1 MPIVSSL
8 RAGTEADTVDG
19 VVARSVTEPDT
30 PAAFAEVLAYAA
42 RERMRTVISGGGTK
56 LDWGRPPEA
65 VDLLVRTRRLTR
77 LIAHRHGDLTVTVEA
92 GMRLRDLN
100 AALRQHGQWLPVESA
115 FDDATIGGIVAAN
128 DAGPSRYR
136 NGTPRDLVIG
146 MTLAL
151 TDGRLVKTGGTVVKN
166 VAGYD
171 LGKLMAGSHGTL
183 AGIAD
188 VTFKLMPIPA
198 SSATLAVTYGE
209 TQVDALVRNVA
220 ALTSSQIEPAAFDVS
235 AGAGAEPYRLLL
247 RIATSPAATDAQI
260 AAARAIVSGESTPV
274 QGGTPAA
281 VVSGSATVIA
291 AGTPLPLLARG
302 MELDAEQA
310 LWIGHIAAPWRGD
323 ACIRL
328 AWLPARLPQVIG
340 LVGAIQHMDEVG
352 ATLTARVSGSGLL
365 RLSASAKALV
375 SAIERL
381 RASREVGHVIVLRA
395 PREVKQA
402 VDVWG
407 PPRDSDRV
415 ARALKQMFDPAGIL
429 NANRGPIQE
438 KQA

>member
-1 MPIVSSL
+1 MPIVSPM
-8 RAGTEADTVDG
+8 RPGTEADAVDG
-19 VVARSVTEPDT
+19 VVPRSVTEPDT
-30 PAAFAEVLAYAA
+30 PAAFAAVLAHAA
-42 RERMRTVISGGGTK
+42 RERMRTVIGGGGTK
-56 LDWGRPPEA
+56 LDWGSPPDA

-77 LIAHRHGDLTVTVEA
+77 LIAHRHGDLTVTAEA

-115 FDDATIGGIVAAN
+115 FDEATIGGIVAAN

-171 LGKLMAGSHGTL
+171 LGKLMAGSHGAL

-188 VTFKLMPIPA
+188 VTFKLTPIPA
-198 SSATLAVTYGE
+198 SSATLVVTYGE
-209 TQVDALVRNVA
+209 TQVDALVRDVA

-235 AGAGAEPYRLLL
+235 AGAGDAPYRLLL

-260 AAARAIVSGESTPV
+260 AAARAIVSGESTAV

-281 VVSGSATVIA
+281 IVSGAATVIA
-291 AGTPLPLLARG
+291 AGTPLPQLGG

-310 LWIGHIAAPWRGD
+310 LWIGHNAAPWRGD
-323 ACIRL
+323 ACVRL

-340 LVGAIQHMDEVG
+340 LVGAIQHIDDVG

-365 RLSASAKALV
+365 RLSASAEALV
-375 SAIERL
+375 SAIARL
-381 RASREVGHVIVLRA
+381 RASRDVGNVVVLRA

-402 VDVWG
+402 VEVWG
-407 PPRDSDRV
+407 PARDSDKV